1 MPIFHFDIED
11 RFRLEDPVGLEC
23 PDERFARSTAE
34 QMARQI
40 AIDLGPDDEQ
50 RVVVVID
57 ETGHEICKV
66 QIRCKPEIEI
76 PSAAL
81 RGEADQ

>member
-11 RFRLEDPVGLEC
+11 GFRLEDPVGLEC
-23 PDERFARSTAE
+23 PDEKVARYTAE

-40 AIDLGPDDEQ
+40 AIDLGTDDEQ
-50 RVVVVID
+50 RAVVVID

-66 QIRCKPEIEI
+66 EVPGETETYVW
-76 PSAAL
+76 SAAS

>member
-11 RFRLEDPVGLEC
+11 GFRLEDPVGLEC
-23 PDERFARSTAE
+23 PDEEVARYTAE

-40 AIDLGPDDEQ
+40 AIDLGADDEQ
-50 RVVVVID
+50 RTVVVID

-66 QIRCKPEIEI
+66 EVAGEAETCVW
-76 PSAAL
+76 SAAS